1 LFLLLRIF
9 FFFWVTL
16 SDFNVM
22 FFALSYIYIYIVLFG
37 CYLLESGSFLVRDR
51 KEVGWEGRGSREELG
66 RLMEGK
72 L

>member
-1 LFLLLRIF
+1 
-9 FFFWVTL
+9 
-16 SDFNVM
+16 M